1 MKFFFIFNILFLFF
15 KSIKSLTFEDFCD
28 GCDKVVLNAI
38 NRIVFTLDE
47 RPQVIKILY
56 KGSFEN
62 PIQFIFLNF
71 TNIGNNQYL
80 CNDSFTG
87 YDLAINQNY
96 LIVVGYQN
104 EDYNTQKYMKFH
116 NYLPSKISPQR
127 IINSIDY
134 YLFIYLENT
143 YLNTIYNVNIQLID
157 KTNSKAYNAKS
168 CNYSKDHNSLNCIIN
183 IDKIGNYY
191 LKVDGV
197 EFNSLNLE
205 VIESK
210 LEIKYV
216 DPNYD
221 ININENNFYLTTNV
235 DPNLYSPLGHLFE
248 IINADNKESII
259 LSNCIKYDNIKLY
272 CNKISGFFQPHS
284 VYYFYYNQIKLE
296 YEYDNENKTFNI
308 QTGEQKYP
316 NFRSIEPYDNSYI
329 NEGQSNLKKILI
341 EVDDASTLDTSKFYI
356 IDENKSK
363 TNLNNCNNFET
374 DKILCECNIY
384 KAGEYYISYNNY
396 TISYTINYIN
406 KNSYVY
412 NDTDNYNV
420 SILFDDIYL
429 DSVEPMSVQL
439 NSTNQTVNIY
449 LNFNKNIYNYII
461 NDNFYNISICNLNK
475 SICNKMSNCSNYY
488 NFSLYCNVKVNSS
501 YLGYNYIYIN
511 NINTNKY
518 ISITQN
524 STTTNYYLI
533 TKVYP
538 SQVKY
543 GDINIELTF
552 TEDAYKYKNNVKI
565 GSYSAD
571 CYYYTSKPYVL
582 ECDVYISVL
591 GDYSI
596 YVNNINTGK
605 ILKVNTVTI
614 DDDSS
619 SITNYIKLNIFY
631 LVFIFILFLF
641 NF

>member
-1 MKFFFIFNILFLFF
+1 MKIFFIFNILFLFF
-15 KSIKSLTFEDFCD
+15 KSIKSLNIETFECE

-47 RPQVIKILY
+47 RPQKIKILF
-56 KGSFEN
+56 KGSPDN
-62 PIQFIFLNF
+62 PIQFIYLNF

-87 YDLAINQNY
+87 YNIDTRLIY
-96 LIVVGYQN
+96 LIFVGYQN
-104 EDYNTQKYMKFH
+104 KDYNTQKHMKFH
-116 NYLPSKISPQR
+116 NYLPSKISPQE

-134 YLFIYLENT
+134 YLFVYLENT
-143 YLNTIYNVNIQLID
+143 YLNTIYNINIQLID
-157 KTNSKAYNAKS
+157 QTNSKAYNARS

-183 IDKIGNYY
+183 IDQIGKYN
-191 LKVDGV
+191 LKVDEEV
-197 EFNSLNLE
+197 IFDSLYLE
-205 VIESK
+205 VIDSK
-210 LEIKYV
+210 LEIKNVEPY
-216 DPNYD
+216 YD
-221 ININENNFYLTTNV
+221 VNINENNFYLTTNV
-235 DPNLYSPLGHLFE
+235 DPNLYSPLGHIFE
-248 IINADNKESII
+248 FINPVNNESII
-259 LSNCIKYDNIKLY
+259 LSNCITYGDNTDNTLY
-272 CNKISGFFQPHS
+272 CNKISGFFQPNS
-284 VYYFYYNQIKLE
+284 VYYFYYNHFKLE
-296 YEYDNENKTFNI
+296 NDDDDDDENKKQI
-308 QTGEQKYP
+308 YIETGEQKYP
-316 NFRSIEPYDNSYI
+316 NFRSIKPYDNSYI
-329 NEGQSNLKKILI
+329 NEGQSNLKTILI

-356 IDENKSK
+356 INENKSK

-406 KNSYVY
+406 NNSYVY
-412 NDTDNYNV
+412 NDTDNY
-420 SILFDDIYL
+420 
-429 DSVEPMSVQL
+429 
-439 NSTNQTVNIY
+439 
-449 LNFNKNIYNYII
+449 
-461 NDNFYNISICNLNK
+461 
-475 SICNKMSNCSNYY
+475 
-488 NFSLYCNVKVNSS
+488 
-501 YLGYNYIYIN
+501 
-511 NINTNKY
+511 
-518 ISITQN
+518 
-524 STTTNYYLI
+524 TTTNYYLI

>member
-1 MKFFFIFNILFLFF
+1 MKIFFIFNILFLFF
-15 KSIKSLTFEDFCD
+15 KSIKSLNIETFECE

-47 RPQVIKILY
+47 RPQKIKILF
-56 KGSFEN
+56 KGSPDN
-62 PIQFIFLNF
+62 PIQFIYLNF

-87 YDLAINQNY
+87 YNIDTRLIY
-96 LIVVGYQN
+96 LIFVGYQN
-104 EDYNTQKYMKFH
+104 KDYNTQNHMKFH
-116 NYLPSKISPQR
+116 NYLPSKISPQE

-134 YLFIYLENT
+134 YLFVYLENT
-143 YLNTIYNVNIQLID
+143 YLNTIYNINIQLID
-157 KTNSKAYNAKS
+157 QTNSKAYNARS

-183 IDKIGNYY
+183 IDQIGKYN
-191 LKVDGV
+191 LKVDEEV
-197 EFNSLNLE
+197 IFDSLYLE
-205 VIESK
+205 VIDSK
-210 LEIKYV
+210 LEIKNVEPY
-216 DPNYD
+216 YD
-221 ININENNFYLTTNV
+221 VNINENNFYLTTNV
-235 DPNLYSPLGHLFE
+235 DPNLYSPLGHIFE
-248 IINADNKESII
+248 FINPVNNESII
-259 LSNCIKYDNIKLY
+259 LSNCITYGDNTDNTLY
-272 CNKISGFFQPHS
+272 CNKISGFFQPNS
-284 VYYFYYNQIKLE
+284 VYYFYYNHFKLE
-296 YEYDNENKTFNI
+296 NDDDDDDENKKQI
-308 QTGEQKYP
+308 YIETGEQKYP
-316 NFRSIEPYDNSYI
+316 NFRSIKPYDNSYI
-329 NEGQSNLKKILI
+329 NEGQSNLKTILI

-356 IDENKSK
+356 INENKSK

-406 KNSYVY
+406 NNSYVY
-412 NDTDNYNV
+412 NDTDNY
-420 SILFDDIYL
+420 
-429 DSVEPMSVQL
+429 
-439 NSTNQTVNIY
+439 
-449 LNFNKNIYNYII
+449 
-461 NDNFYNISICNLNK
+461 
-475 SICNKMSNCSNYY
+475 
-488 NFSLYCNVKVNSS
+488 
-501 YLGYNYIYIN
+501 
-511 NINTNKY
+511 
-518 ISITQN
+518 
-524 STTTNYYLI
+524 TTTNYYLI